1 MPQIMNTKLRPDE
14 MNRLD
19 AEAYRSSEK
28 FQVIVILDNIR
39 SGNNI
44 GSVFRTADAL
54 RIEGVFLCG
63 ISAQPPHRDIQKTAL
78 GSTETVDWNYFENTI
93 EAIDF
98 AKKKGFDVY
107 AVEQT
112 KDSISLDD
120 FEVSKNT
127 KIAIVLGNEVR
138 GVDQNAIDV
147 CKGVLEIPQFGTKH
161 SFNISVST
169 GIVLWDLFT
178 KMTPFK

>member
-1 MPQIMNTKLRPDE
+1 MNTKLRPDE
-14 MNRLD
+14 MKRLD
-19 AEAYRSSEK
+19 VEAYRSSKK

-44 GSVFRTADAL
+44 GSVFRTGDAL

-78 GSTETVDWNYFENTI
+78 GSTETVAWNYFESTLD
-93 EAIDF
+93 AIDA
-98 AKKKGFDVY
+98 AKKRGFEVY

-120 FEVSKNT
+120 FKVNENA
-127 KIAIVLGNEVR
+127 KIAIVMGNEVR
-138 GVDQNAIDV
+138 GVEQKAIDA